1 MVRILHASEFCLPAL
16 RAMGLLSACIL
27 TLNCCATAVAQAVGD
42 VQLSGR
48 GVASSL
54 YAALP
59 DAPQVHPDN
68 QADEDKVAITL
79 RNTPAHIVKDQV
91 PIWTS
96 PARIRTNDLIWL
108 VPLAGAT
115 GAAIGTDHHTMSQ
128 VVSHNPDFNQTSIDV
143 SNGLLGGILFV
154 PAVLYMGNFHEDA
167 HAREAGILSGE
178 AAVDAAIAE
187 QGMKLIF
194 WRERPNVDNA
204 NGHFFQ
210 GSAGPNSSFPSA
222 HSALAWSTA
231 AVLAGEYP
239 ALWSQIAVYTMATG
253 VSVTRVL
260 GQEHFP
266 SDVLVGGAAGW
277 LIGHYVYRSRHQVGG
292 QRHALLFIHRRQA
305 KGSSAD
311 LITPR

>member
-1 MVRILHASEFCLPAL
+1 MARILRASEYYLSAL
-16 RAMGLLSACIL
+16 RAMGLLGACIL
-27 TLNCCATAVAQAVGD
+27 TLSCCAAAMAQAVGD
-42 VQLSGR
+42 VQMSGS
-48 GVASSL
+48 VSPSL

-79 RNTPAHIVKDQV
+79 RNTPAHIMKDQV
-91 PIWTS
+91 AIWTS
-96 PARIRTNDLIWL
+96 PARIRTNDLVWL

-115 GAAIGTDHHTMSQ
+115 GAAIATDHHTMSQ
-128 VVSHNPDFNQTSIDV
+128 VVSHNPGFNQTNTDI
-143 SNGLLGGILFV
+143 SNGLLGGMLFI
-154 PAVLYMGNFHEDA
+154 PAALYLGDFHEDA
-167 HAREAGILSGE
+167 HAREAGLLGGE
-178 AAVDAAIAE
+178 AVVDGAIVE

-204 NGHFFQ
+204 HGHFFQ

-222 HSALAWSTA
+222 HSTLAWATA
-231 AVLAGEYP
+231 AVIAGEYP
-239 ALWSQIAVYTMATG
+239 ALWTQVAVYTMATG

-260 GQEHFP
+260 GQQHFP

-292 QRHALLFIHRRQA
+292 HRHALLFFHHYQSKA
-305 KGSSAD
+305 SSGDA
-311 LITPR
+311 ITTG